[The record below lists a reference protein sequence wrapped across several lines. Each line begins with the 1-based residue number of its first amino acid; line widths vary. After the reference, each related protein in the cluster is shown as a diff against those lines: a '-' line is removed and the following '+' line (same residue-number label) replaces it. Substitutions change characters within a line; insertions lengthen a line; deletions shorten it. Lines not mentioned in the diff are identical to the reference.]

1 MSVRPTLRDI
11 ELIDAVE
18 ALPTEPFS
26 GHVFRAVADGR
37 DPLTCW
43 HPKARWDDGY
53 IDVLYTSLSEDGALT
68 EVRYHLNNQQ
78 PFAPDFGRQRRL
90 FRIPVSGLQVIAF
103 RTLHSLEALGVDVN
117 IWGRSSYVS
126 LGDEYLRTQEIAAA
140 AEFHERDGLL
150 VPSARSDELN
160 LVVLMQSAVD
170 AHCGEPEDLGLRDL

>member
-18 ALPTEPFS
+18 ALPTELFS
-26 GHVFRAVADGR
+26 GHVYRAVRNGR

-43 HPKARWDDGY
+43 HPEARWDDGH
-53 IDVLYTSLSEDGALT
+53 IDVLYTSLTEEGALA
-68 EVRYHLNNQQ
+68 EVSYHINNQQ
-78 PFAPDFGRQRRL
+78 PFAPDFGVQRRM
-90 FRIPVSGLQVIAF
+90 FKIPVHNLEIIAL
-103 RTLHSLEALGVDVN
+103 RTLSSLEALGVDMSV
-117 IWGRSSYVS
+117 WGKSSYVS
-126 LGDEYLRTQEIAAA
+126 LGKEYLRTQEIAAA

-150 VPSARSDELN
+150 VPSARSDNLN